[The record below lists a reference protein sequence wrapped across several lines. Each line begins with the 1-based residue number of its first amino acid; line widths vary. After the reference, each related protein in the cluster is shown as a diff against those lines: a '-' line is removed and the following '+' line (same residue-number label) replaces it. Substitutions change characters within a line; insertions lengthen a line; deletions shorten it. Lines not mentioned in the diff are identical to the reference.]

1 VGRNAQ
7 ESLSRDVAGS
17 PIASVRSRRGSALVV
32 VLWALVALSAL
43 ALSASVG
50 AVVDLRLA
58 IRHREHAAALGAAEA
73 GLAEALAALRRNPLR
88 AASADSVLG
97 SGAPGSWRTR
107 WSPARGRLHLLST
120 GIAGSAVRELEVWAD
135 PAGIGWRVTGW
146 REIR

>member
-1 VGRNAQ
+1 
-7 ESLSRDVAGS
+7 
-17 PIASVRSRRGSALVV
+17 

-58 IRHREHAAALGAAEA
+58 VRHREHAAALGAAEA

-88 AASADSVLG
+88 AARADSILG
-97 SGAPGSWRTR
+97 SGAPGAWRTR
-107 WSPARGRLHLLST
+107 WSPADARLHLMSR
-120 GIAGSAVRELEVWAD
+120 GIAGSATRELEVWAD
-135 PAGIGWRVTGW
+135 PDVVGWRVAGW

>member
-1 VGRNAQ
+1 VGGYAE
-7 ESLSRDVAGS
+7 ESLIGARD
-17 PIASVRSRRGSALVV
+17 RRGSALVV

-58 IRHREHAAALGAAEA
+58 TRHREHAAALGSAEA
-73 GLAEALAALRRNPLR
+73 GLAEALAALRRDPLR

-97 SGAPGSWRTR
+97 SGAPGAWVTR
-107 WSPARGRLHLLST
+107 WTPAAGRLHLLSR
-120 GIAGSAVRELEVWAD
+120 GIAGTAIRELEIWAEPD
-135 PAGIGWRVTGW
+135 GAGWGVVAW

>member
-1 VGRNAQ
+1 MGGHAE
-7 ESLSRDVAGS
+7 ESLIGTA
-17 PIASVRSRRGSALVV
+17 RSRRGSALVV

-73 GLAEALAALRRNPLR
+73 GLAEALAALRRDPLR

-97 SGAPGSWRTR
+97 SGAPGSWVTR
-107 WSPARGRLHLLST
+107 WSPAAGRLHMLSR
-120 GIAGSAVRELEVWAD
+120 GLAGSAARELEAWAEPGD
-135 PAGIGWRVTGW
+135 TGLRVVAW
-146 REIR
+146 REVR

>member
-1 VGRNAQ
+1 
-7 ESLSRDVAGS
+7 
-17 PIASVRSRRGSALVV
+17 VV

-58 IRHREHAAALGAAEA
+58 VRHREHAAALGAAEA
-73 GLAEALAALRRNPLR
+73 GLAEALAALRREPLR

-97 SGAPGSWRTR
+97 SGPPGSWTTR
-107 WSPARGRLHLLST
+107 WQPLGGRLRLLSR
-120 GIAGSAVRELEVWAD
+120 GLSGSAARELEVWAEPD
-135 PAGIGWRVTGW
+135 ASAWRVVDW